1 MSFASVPII
10 VVCCYTVGE
19 LYKWFFRKKT
29 ETYKFIPILMSV
41 IGGILGIAIF
51 YTNPEMIFDVKNVW
65 TALGVGIVSGAS
77 ATGANQTVK
86 QLFGRSDK
94 REEEKNDC
102 NAQK

>member
-77 ATGANQTVK
+77 ATGANQIIK
-86 QLFGRSDK
+86 KIFIKG
-94 REEEKNDC
+94 ENNNDT
-102 NAQK
+102 KS

>member
-1 MSFASVPII
+1 MNFASVPII
-10 VVCCYTVGE
+10 VVCCYMVGE

-77 ATGANQTVK
+77 ATGANQIIKKTFIK
-86 QLFGRSDK
+86 G
-94 REEEKNDC
+94 END
-102 NAQK
+102 NDTNS